1 MYNNKITV
9 NDRNLSNLEGEITL
23 IKVGI
28 IGATGYAGSELLR
41 LIYSHPVAKV
51 EIIAGRSHIG
61 EQYGQVYEN
70 FRHHGDTIQDENLEI
85 MASRCDVIFMAL
97 PHGLSGGKVS
107 KAMLSKTKV
116 IDLGADFRLS
126 DVAVYEKW
134 YGTRHES
141 SDLVK
146 EAVYGLTEIHRET
159 IAKARL
165 IANPGCYTTCSIL
178 ALYPLLKEGVLDH
191 QNIII
196 DAKSGVSGAGRV
208 AEQSLQF
215 CEATESVKAYKVAS
229 HRHTPEIEEQLS
241 LAAGEQLQLMF
252 TPHLIPMNRGI
263 LATCYGKPKRETSVK
278 ELHEIYEDYYGKEYF
293 IRLCKPGVFPETKWV
308 KASNFCDIA
317 VAIDERTSSII
328 VVSALDNLG
337 KGAAGQAV
345 QNMNLIFGLDEKIGL
360 DNVPAFPV

>member
-1 MYNNKITV
+1 M
-9 NDRNLSNLEGEITL
+9 

-41 LIYSHPVAKV
+41 LVSGHPKV
-51 EIIAGRSHIG
+51 KIEMIAGRSHIG
-61 EQYGQVYEN
+61 EAYGQVYEN
-70 FRHHGDTIQDENLEI
+70 FRHTDETICEENLE
-85 MASRCDVIFMAL
+85 MLGSRCDVVFLAL

-107 KAMLSKTKV
+107 EALLSQTKV

-126 DVAVYEKW
+126 DADIYEKW
-134 YGTRHES
+134 YGAKHENKGLL
-141 SDLVK
+141 D
-146 EAVYGLTEIHRET
+146 EAVYGLTEIHRSD

-165 IANPGCYTTCSIL
+165 VANPGCYTTCSIL
-178 ALYPLLKEGVLDH
+178 ALYPLLKEGVLEH
-191 QNIII
+191 NNIVI

-208 AEQSLQF
+208 MEPAIHF
-215 CEATESVKAYKVAS
+215 CEATESVKAYKIAS

-241 LAAGEQLQLMF
+241 LAAGKELQLIF

-263 LATCYGKPKRETSVK
+263 LATCYGKPKGNVTK
-278 ELHEIYEDYYGKEYF
+278 NQLQEIYQQYYGEEYF

-317 VAIDERTSSII
+317 VTIDERTSSII
-328 VVSALDNLG
+328 VISALDNLG

-345 QNMNLIFGLDEKIGL
+345 QNMNLLFELDEKTGL

>member
-1 MYNNKITV
+1 
-9 NDRNLSNLEGEITL
+9 L

-41 LIYSHPVAKV
+41 LIYGHPNTKV
-51 EIIAGRSHIG
+51 EMIAGRSHIG
-61 EQYGQVYEN
+61 EQYGQIYEN
-70 FRHHGDTIQDENLEI
+70 FRHHDDTIHDENLEI
-85 MASRCDVIFMAL
+85 MAARCDAIFMAL

-107 KAMLSKTKV
+107 EALLSKAKV

-126 DVAVYEKW
+126 DVSIYEKW
-134 YGTRHES
+134 YGVRHEN

-146 EAVYGLTEIHRET
+146 EAVYGLTEIHRDN

-178 ALYPLLKEGVLDH
+178 ALYPLLKEGVLEH

-208 AEQSLQF
+208 VEQSIHF
-215 CEATESVKAYKVAS
+215 CEVTETVKAYKVAS

-241 LAAGEQLQLMF
+241 LAAGENLQLMF

-263 LATCYGKPKRETSVK
+263 LATCYGKPKRKTSVK
-278 ELHEIYEDYYGKEYF
+278 ELHEIYEAYYGKEYF

-308 KASNFCDIA
+308 KSSNFCDIA

-328 VVSALDNLG
+328 VISALDNLG

-345 QNMNLIFGLDEKIGL
+345 QNMNVLFELDEKTGL